1 MPKKAKSTTAAVA
14 APATTDAWTKYCAEM
29 DKVMNRVG
37 ATHRVMIVGANKK
50 DQSDDDEDENTPH
63 VYTQKEVDPV
73 RHVLLTAR
81 RKKLLLKKNQL
92 GAWDNDDDY
101 MGDTRRGDLTILA
114 IPKLVKALLKKKT
127 AGERFDSLFALTS
140 ALNDDEGWMHSSSST
155 YNSEMEAAVELLGKT
170 WKQLLSMSDADLE
183 IDPEFTRP
191 GIQALLKQFAGK
203 LGGAEH
209 IETKLKWD

>member
-1 MPKKAKSTTAAVA
+1 MPKKAKSTATAAA
-14 APATTDAWTKYCAEM
+14 SATTDAWTKYCAEM

-37 ATHRVMIVGANKK
+37 ATHRVMIVGVNKK
-50 DQSDDDEDENTPH
+50 DQSDDDEDKPH

-92 GAWDNDDDY
+92 GSWDNDDDY

-183 IDPEFTRP
+183 VDSEFTRP

>member
-1 MPKKAKSTTAAVA
+1 MPKKAKSAAA
-14 APATTDAWTKYCAEM
+14 ATTTDAWAQYCQEM

-37 ATHRVMIVGANKK
+37 ATHRVFIVGIKAQSGGDDAEGHRVYSQK
-50 DQSDDDEDENTPH
+50 D
-63 VYTQKEVDPV
+63 VAPV

-92 GAWDNDDDY
+92 GSWDNDDDY

-140 ALNDDEGWMHSSSST
+140 ALDDDEGWMHSSSST

-183 IDPEFTRP
+183 IDSEFTRP
-191 GIQALLKQFAGK
+191 GIQALLEKFAGK
-203 LGGAEH
+203 IGNVEH
-209 IETKLKWD
+209 IDMKLEWN